1 MSYWF
6 YNFLWAIIP
15 ELFDM
20 ELQGGDEGDFDLC
33 FSLAWISVY
42 LNSVLF
48 CGMIYDLHHVAGTN
62 YPGK

>member
-6 YNFLWAIIP
+6 YNFLSTIIP
-15 ELFDM
+15 ELFDS
-20 ELQGGDEGDFDLC
+20 ELQGDDEGDFDLI

-48 CGMIYDLHHVAGTN
+48 CGMTNDLHHVAGTN
-62 YPGK
+62 YSGE